1 MLAWQLYFQYFS
13 CKNPENFTLYF
24 LLVIYLCVFFLVVNR
39 TSASISKIRNG
50 WTNWKGI
57 ILKKMYVRAEQL
69 SIYKNAE
76 FWKLF
81 HSLT

>member
-1 MLAWQLYFQYFS
+1 MFW
-13 CKNPENFTLYF
+13 NM
-24 LLVIYLCVFFLVVNR
+24 FFFEVEFFFVNR

-76 FWKLF
+76 FLKLF
-81 HSLT
+81 HSLTQL